1 MKTFKKGD
9 RVVYNPMYADTAP
22 SKVAIGA
29 KATIVEVDNLLVQFD
44 KHVGGH
50 SAHTDSGIPAGCGW
64 YVNSTDISKVRGRKK
79 KVDAVQAAKE
89 GLEDLFS
96 KLASLPEDEAQELF
110 GRVNAKQA
118 DPLAEFFDIL
128 STLPEDELKD
138 LLGEAKSRQKKVD
151 AEKYYKFENEYELNG
166 DLLGE
171 PLHIRVGLAND
182 GFEHKEI
189 GFNSE
194 LTPIICKGYGDNIE
208 EIELTSSHY
217 IRFKVN

>member
-22 SKVAIGA
+22 SKIAIGA
-29 KATIVEVDNLLVQFD
+29 KATIVEVDSLLVQFD

-79 KVDAVQAAKE
+79 KVDAIQAAKE

-96 KLASLPEDEAQELF
+96 KLASLPEDEVQELF

-118 DPLAEFFDIL
+118 
-128 STLPEDELKD
+128 EDKQ
-138 LLGEAKSRQKKVD
+138 G
-151 AEKYYKFENEYELNG
+151 YFKFENEYELNG
-166 DLLGE
+166 DVFGK
-171 PLHIRVGLAND
+171 PLHIRMGLAND

-189 GFNSE
+189 GFNSAF
-194 LTPIICKGYGDNIE
+194 TPIICKGYGDDFE

-217 IRFKVN
+217 IRFRLTDEA